1 MSAPGGPGVAGVAG
15 GPGTTAVP
23 GVSKAAAAAPVS
35 AAAPALYPPGATVFW
50 LLLPFALGY
59 GASYFF
65 RNVNAVAGPVL
76 AAEFGIGPGGLGF
89 LTSTYFLAFS
99 LAQIPLGVALDR
111 FGPARVNTAML
122 LTSATGAV
130 IFGLAADATWLTVG
144 RALIGLGAGAAL
156 MSTMSAVHL
165 WVAPERRA
173 TTIGFVMMI
182 GCIGALA
189 ASTPAQ
195 LLIGAFGWRNIFF
208 VLAAIALCAGG
219 LVWLTRHAVRPAA
232 SGQTLPQ
239 LLGGVALVFRTR
251 YFWTV
256 GLAVMLTLGSM
267 LAFQSLWAA
276 TWMRDVAGMHDKIAI
291 GNVLFSFNLGMTAGF
306 LIAGALGDWLE
317 RRGVPVERTLAAYCL
332 IALAAQ
338 GWLMM
343 APATLPHL
351 AWGLYS
357 FGANALLL
365 AFSVLA
371 RHFPPALTG
380 RVNTS
385 LNLLAFG
392 TAFLLQSGIG
402 GVLNLWPVASTGD
415 GTGRYDAAGYY
426 AAWLTLFAAQA
437 LAIVRLIVETRA
449 ATARVMP
456 P

>member
-1 MSAPGGPGVAGVAG
+1 MSAP
-15 GPGTTAVP
+15 
-23 GVSKAAAAAPVS
+23 AAPAAPAALRS
-35 AAAPALYPPGATVFW
+35 AAATPAPAPAPVPYPPGAKVFW

-76 AAEFGIGPGGLGF
+76 ASEFGIGPGGLGF
-89 LTSTYFLAFS
+89 LTSVYFLAFS

-130 IFGLAADATWLTVG
+130 IFALAADTTWLTIG

-173 TTIGFVMMI
+173 TTIGFVMII
-182 GCIGALA
+182 GCIGALT

-239 LLGGVALVFRTR
+239 LLGGVAEIFRTR

-317 RRGVPVERTLAAYCL
+317 RRGVPAERTLAAYCL

-357 FGANALLL
+357 FGDNALLL

-392 TAFLLQSGIG
+392 MAFLLQWGIG
-402 GVLNLWPVASTGD
+402 GVLNLWPVAGGAD
-415 GTGRYDAAGYY
+415 GAGRYDAAGYY
-426 AAWLTLFAAQA
+426 AAWLTLFAVQG
-437 LAIVRLIVETRA
+437 LAIVRLIAETRA
-449 ATARVMP
+449 AKARVVFS
-456 P
+456 

>member
-1 MSAPGGPGVAGVAG
+1 MECAVSAP
-15 GPGTTAVP
+15 
-23 GVSKAAAAAPVS
+23 AAPAALRS
-35 AAAPALYPPGATVFW
+35 AAATPAPAPAPVPYPPGAKVFW

-76 AAEFGIGPGGLGF
+76 ASEFGIGPGGLGF
-89 LTSTYFLAFS
+89 LTSVYFLAFS

-130 IFGLAADATWLTVG
+130 IFALAADTTWLTIG

-173 TTIGFVMMI
+173 TTIGFVMII
-182 GCIGALA
+182 GCIGALT

-239 LLGGVALVFRTR
+239 LLGGVAEIFRTR

-317 RRGVPVERTLAAYCL
+317 RRGVPAERTLAAYCL

-392 TAFLLQSGIG
+392 MAFLLQWGIG
-402 GVLNLWPVASTGD
+402 GVLNLWPVAGGAD
-415 GTGRYDAAGYY
+415 GAGRYDAAGYY
-426 AAWLTLFAAQA
+426 AAWLTLFAVQG
-437 LAIVRLIVETRA
+437 LAIVRLIAETRA
-449 ATARVMP
+449 AKARVVFS
-456 P
+456 

>member
-1 MSAPGGPGVAGVAG
+1 MSAP
-15 GPGTTAVP
+15 
-23 GVSKAAAAAPVS
+23 AAPAALRS
-35 AAAPALYPPGATVFW
+35 AAATPAPAPAPVPYPPGAKVFW

-76 AAEFGIGPGGLGF
+76 ASEFGIGPGGLGF
-89 LTSTYFLAFS
+89 LTSVYFLAFS

-130 IFGLAADATWLTVG
+130 IFALAADTTWLTIG

-173 TTIGFVMMI
+173 TTIGFVMII
-182 GCIGALA
+182 GCIGALT

-239 LLGGVALVFRTR
+239 LLGGVAEIFRTR

-317 RRGVPVERTLAAYCL
+317 RRGVPAERTLAAYCL

-392 TAFLLQSGIG
+392 MAFLLQWGIG
-402 GVLNLWPVASTGD
+402 GVLNLWPVAGGAD
-415 GTGRYDAAGYY
+415 GAGRYDAAGYY
-426 AAWLTLFAAQA
+426 AAWLTLFAVQG
-437 LAIVRLIVETRA
+437 LAIVRLIAETRA
-449 ATARVMP
+449 AKARVVFS
-456 P
+456 

>member
-1 MSAPGGPGVAGVAG
+1 MSAP
-15 GPGTTAVP
+15 
-23 GVSKAAAAAPVS
+23 AAPAAPAALRS
-35 AAAPALYPPGATVFW
+35 AAATPAPAPAPVPYPPGAKVFW

-76 AAEFGIGPGGLGF
+76 ASEFGIGPGGLGF
-89 LTSTYFLAFS
+89 LTSVYFLAFS

-130 IFGLAADATWLTVG
+130 IFALAADTTWLTIG

-173 TTIGFVMMI
+173 TTIGFVMII
-182 GCIGALA
+182 GCIGALT

-239 LLGGVALVFRTR
+239 LLGGVAEIFRTR

-317 RRGVPVERTLAAYCL
+317 RRGVPAERTLAAYCL

-392 TAFLLQSGIG
+392 MAFLLQWGIG
-402 GVLNLWPVASTGD
+402 GVLNLWPVAGGAD
-415 GTGRYDAAGYY
+415 GAGRYDAAGYY
-426 AAWLTLFAAQA
+426 AAWLTLFAVQG
-437 LAIVRLIVETRA
+437 LAIVRLIAETRA
-449 ATARVMP
+449 AKARVVFS
-456 P
+456 